1 MIDQIRLLILLLLV
15 IAPAP
20 NSHISASLLTTAKI
34 GLFIDTVLELQG
46 GDEVR
51 STTSSLLLLLRRWIQ
66 WARLRQTL
74 SQTLLEARL
83 QGAVSRRLVH
93 IYHLIEG
100 VDLAW
105 FAHCRGLFLRQT
117 LLLRI
122 NFILERGLVSIRF
135 RQLSILSMLV

>member
-51 STTSSLLLLLRRWIQ
+51 STTSSLLLLLR
-66 WARLRQTL
+66 
-74 SQTLLEARL
+74 
-83 QGAVSRRLVH
+83 
-93 IYHLIEG
+93 
-100 VDLAW
+100 
-105 FAHCRGLFLRQT
+105 
-117 LLLRI
+117 
-122 NFILERGLVSIRF
+122 
-135 RQLSILSMLV
+135 